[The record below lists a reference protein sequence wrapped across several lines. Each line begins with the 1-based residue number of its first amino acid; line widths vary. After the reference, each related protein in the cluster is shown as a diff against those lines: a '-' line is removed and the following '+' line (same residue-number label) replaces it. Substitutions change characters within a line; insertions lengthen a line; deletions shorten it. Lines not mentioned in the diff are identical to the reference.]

1 MIESLPSTKQQPKGP
16 EANNEVTAKVKSFE
30 LKKNDKYYAWLFL
43 GPSILLLTVFVFFPM
58 LRTLYLSLFLTDTF
72 GNPTVFIGLKNYTT
86 LLKSTSYIASLKATG
101 TYVISVSVF
110 TIIFGLL
117 LAALANQ
124 KLRGISFFR
133 NIFTATMGVS
143 VSVSAVFWL
152 FMFNPSLGIL
162 NKVVVAFGFHPINW
176 LTTPGWAM
184 TAVIATTVWMHL
196 GFTFLLFFGALQAV
210 PKSLYDAAAVSGAT
224 SRYQFRHITLP
235 MISPTM
241 FFVAVITLIS
251 GFKSFGLIDLMT
263 GGGPTNAT
271 NLLVYRVYKDA
282 FMNGNYAQASTEAI
296 ILTIIIA
303 IITFVQFKLLAKRV
317 NY

>member
-1 MIESLPSTKQQPKGP
+1 M
-16 EANNEVTAKVKSFE
+16 V
-30 LKKNDKYYAWLFL
+30 
-43 GPSILLLTVFVFFPM
+43 
-58 LRTLYLSLFLTDTF
+58 
-72 GNPTVFIGLKNYTT
+72 
-86 LLKSTSYIASLKATG
+86 
-101 TYVISVSVF
+101 
-110 TIIFGLL
+110 
-117 LAALANQ
+117 
-124 KLRGISFFR
+124 
-133 NIFTATMGVS
+133 
-143 VSVSAVFWL
+143 
-152 FMFNPSLGIL
+152 
-162 NKVVVAFGFHPINW
+162 
-176 LTTPGWAM
+176 
-184 TAVIATTVWMHL
+184 AVIATTVWMHL

-210 PKSLYDAAAVSGAT
+210 PKSLYDAADVSGAT
-224 SRYQFRHITLP
+224 SRYQFWHITLP

-296 ILTIIIA
+296 ILTVIIA